1 VPLALYRRIRSRGY
15 PFHLSRFRSA
25 TSCAGASSPPAPPPP
40 LRHAAADGSG
50 GAAAR
55 ALSCKPLL
63 TAEEFASTE
72 AHAARFLEALG
83 PQLDTELREYEAA
96 AGRASYLEDFWED
109 AYLEARRA
117 PPAASPPSPPLR
129 GGSRGG
135 R

>member
-1 VPLALYRRIRSRGY
+1 V
-15 PFHLSRFRSA
+15 
-25 TSCAGASSPPAPPPP
+25 
-40 LRHAAADGSG
+40 
-50 GAAAR
+50 
-55 ALSCKPLL
+55 LSCKPLL

-117 PPAASPPSPPLR
+117 PPAAPPPPAPR
-129 GGSRGG
+129 RAAARAMGDQGGVGAEGG
-135 R
+135 VRARAGG